1 MTQNKMPTILVTG
14 FGPFPGAPFNPTGPL
29 AKRLARQRPGL
40 ASATIVSHIF
50 PTSYAAV
57 DRDLPKLLAKHRPDA
72 LLMFGLA
79 PRAKTV
85 RIETRA
91 RNTVSPLPDAG
102 GAARS
107 VKIAPGGP
115 STVALPAPTAQLLAA
130 ARAARVP
137 VIRSHDAGRYLCNY
151 LCWRAAEAAA
161 KTGGPRFAAFAHVPM
176 IRRKARPHRGKPRLT
191 AEDLA
196 RAGARLIK
204 VIAAATR

>member
-1 MTQNKMPTILVTG
+1 
-14 FGPFPGAPFNPTGPL
+14 
-29 AKRLARQRPGL
+29 
-40 ASATIVSHIF
+40 
-50 PTSYAAV
+50 
-57 DRDLPKLLAKHRPDA
+57 
-72 LLMFGLA
+72 MFGLA